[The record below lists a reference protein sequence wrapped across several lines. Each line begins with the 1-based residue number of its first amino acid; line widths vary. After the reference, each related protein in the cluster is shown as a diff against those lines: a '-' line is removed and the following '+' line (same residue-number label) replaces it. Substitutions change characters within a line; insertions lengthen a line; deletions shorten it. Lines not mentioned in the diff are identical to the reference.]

1 MKNKIE
7 INDIQ
12 NKLIKNKF
20 MLFLINSL
28 YEQGFISSQ
37 EYKLL
42 TEHIRV

>member
-7 INDIQ
+7 ISDIQ

-20 MLFLINSL
+20 MLFLIKSL
-28 YEQGFISSQ
+28 YEQGLISSQ
-37 EYKLL
+37 EYKSL